1 MHPEIDLPGPGLCP
15 KCGMALVRRQD
26 TPAAGGPRTFTTT
39 PEARALMN
47 VQTARV
53 ERLVPTAGIRMVG
66 KVEYDET
73 RLSFITAWVGGRL
86 DRLRVDFT
94 GVAVSRGEPMVE
106 IYSPE
111 LYAAQE
117 ELIQALRAVEALGRS
132 DVDVVRSTGE
142 ATVEAAREKLRLAGL
157 SDAQIA
163 AIEQR
168 GSAERH
174 VTLEAPVSGIV
185 VHKNATEGM
194 YVQTGTRI
202 YTLADLSSVWVKLD
216 AYESDLPWLREGQS
230 VAFTSVAWPG
240 ETFTGTVAFIDPILD
255 GATRTVNVRVDVP
268 NGDGRLK
275 PGMFV
280 TGRVEARLAADGRVL
295 DPSAPDGAAEA
306 PLVIPASAALVTGTR
321 AIVYVEVPDADQPT
335 FEGRQVV
342 LGPRAGDVYIVREG
356 LAEGELVVTR
366 GAFKIDSA
374 LQIQARPSMM
384 SPEGGAA
391 APAHHRHAA
400 AEPAPPFVNTRCP
413 IMGGTIDPARVGDDL
428 VRTWKG
434 RRIAFCCAGCP
445 ALWDDLPEADK
456 QAKLDAVTPPEPRPA
471 GGAAMEHEHE

>member
-1 MHPEIDLPGPGLCP
+1 MTEKTSRSLRSLQRLRPALGTVPVLVAGILIGALLFWALAPAHDDSAPAADGSSAGAAGAVEHWTCSMHPEIDLPGPGLCP

-132 DVDVVRSTGE
+132 DVDVVRRTGE

-230 VAFTSVAWPG
+230 VAFTSVA
-240 ETFTGTVAFIDPILD
+240 
-255 GATRTVNVRVDVP
+255 
-268 NGDGRLK
+268 
-275 PGMFV
+275 
-280 TGRVEARLAADGRVL
+280 
-295 DPSAPDGAAEA
+295 
-306 PLVIPASAALVTGTR
+306 
-321 AIVYVEVPDADQPT
+321 
-335 FEGRQVV
+335 
-342 LGPRAGDVYIVREG
+342 
-356 LAEGELVVTR
+356 
-366 GAFKIDSA
+366 
-374 LQIQARPSMM
+374 
-384 SPEGGAA
+384 
-391 APAHHRHAA
+391 
-400 AEPAPPFVNTRCP
+400 
-413 IMGGTIDPARVGDDL
+413 
-428 VRTWKG
+428 
-434 RRIAFCCAGCP
+434 
-445 ALWDDLPEADK
+445 
-456 QAKLDAVTPPEPRPA
+456 
-471 GGAAMEHEHE
+471 